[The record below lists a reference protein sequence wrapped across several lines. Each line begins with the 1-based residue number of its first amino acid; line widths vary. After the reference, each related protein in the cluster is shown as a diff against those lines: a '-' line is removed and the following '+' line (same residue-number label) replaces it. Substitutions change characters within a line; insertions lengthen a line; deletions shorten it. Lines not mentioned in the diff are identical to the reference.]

1 MGEKWPDSK
10 VAIKEWTLMTKTVP
24 TKPKLLPE
32 EEVKVE
38 GTEDRDFLGSGN
50 FILKGLFRR

>member
-1 MGEKWPDSK
+1 
-10 VAIKEWTLMTKTVP
+10 MTKTVP
-24 TKPKLLPE
+24 TKPQLLPE